1 MPMSG
6 TQEAQHFGH
15 ICHIR
20 SHSSHGLELM
30 TGTHSFS
37 QFTQH
42 VCQLHIVVEE
52 QLVEHVAGGDVDVMA
67 EKVETQITTRGL

>member
-1 MPMSG
+1 
-6 TQEAQHFGH
+6 
-15 ICHIR
+15 
-20 SHSSHGLELM
+20 M